1 MIFRGFFFSS
11 SLSSFSLV
19 SLCCRALTG
28 VSHCLKVPRRGC
40 LCFRLFRTIFL
51 ILDPTFSAYPLLSAT
66 ISFSTSTSFL
76 PLSFESSPFP
86 ALVYP
91 QTRLLH
97 HTLSRRLRLYLLF
110 IPHTHTS
117 RKDQE
122 YCRVSGR
129 EYSKRAGTKWVY
141 QRNGLYPLPPRDHQI
156 SLPSCLSSNPL
167 TYSIGTSPVPLSL
180 SSIASFPFSTAELLS
195 LSLVLVLS
203 PTGAGI
209 GWRSRSFP
217 PIDLMRSPTLG
228 ADPYLP
234 RGLIESFLRVFKHF
248 TLKIPRGKVR
258 VFLKKTLVVKIKKSP
273 GGKFKKTWG
282 ANLKKAWGVFLW
294 VFFEKTPR
302 FLSQFDQN

>member
-1 MIFRGFFFSS
+1 MVCFPFTHSLINIYLVSKPVFVPSVSISTPFLRTRGPIPLFLLHLSDFPIFFLPHFCLPYHKLILFALIFVIFRGFFFSG

-97 HTLSRRLRLYLLF
+97 HTLPRRLRLYLLF

-129 EYSKRAGTKWVY
+129 EYSKRAGTK
-141 QRNGLYPLPPRDHQI
+141 
-156 SLPSCLSSNPL
+156 
-167 TYSIGTSPVPLSL
+167 
-180 SSIASFPFSTAELLS
+180 
-195 LSLVLVLS
+195 
-203 PTGAGI
+203 
-209 GWRSRSFP
+209 
-217 PIDLMRSPTLG
+217 
-228 ADPYLP
+228 
-234 RGLIESFLRVFKHF
+234 
-248 TLKIPRGKVR
+248 
-258 VFLKKTLVVKIKKSP
+258 
-273 GGKFKKTWG
+273 
-282 ANLKKAWGVFLW
+282 
-294 VFFEKTPR
+294 
-302 FLSQFDQN
+302 